1 MIDSILYKSIE
12 NCIASFYSEKQI
24 PIQLQK
30 TRKEFIGDITIVTFP
45 LTKYSKKTPE
55 DTSQEIGNFLLNEV
69 DEFSN
74 FNIIKG
80 FLNIEIHSKYWTK
93 QFNTLFYKE
102 KFGFNKL
109 DSQNNFVLEFSSP
122 NTNKPL
128 HLGHI
133 RNNLLGQSIYKIIE
147 ASGVKVNK
155 VQIINDRGIH
165 ICKSMVAWQDY
176 GNNETPNSS
185 GIKGDSLV
193 GKYYIKFNEVY
204 QKQIDALI
212 KEGMDDDKAEKNAP
226 ILLKAQEML
235 LKWEAKDEDII
246 DLWKKLNGWVYEGF
260 DSTYER
266 LGIDFHKNYYESETY
281 ILGKKIVLEGLE
293 KGIFF
298 KKEDGSIWIDLT
310 DEGFDEKLLLRSDG
324 TAVYMTQDI
333 GTAIERCKDFNSSKM
348 IYVVGNEQIYH
359 FQILFL
365 ILKKLGY
372 AWAKDCY
379 HLSYGMVD
387 LPEGR
392 MKSREGTV
400 VDADDLMQEMHDS
413 AKSISEE
420 LGKLKDLNNIE
431 IKELYEKIGLGALK
445 YFILKVD
452 PKKKMLF
459 DPKESIDFNGNT
471 GPFIQ
476 YTYVRIQSVLNR
488 YKKTIKLDQIH
499 EINIKEKNLI
509 KCIMEYPLVIK
520 QAAASYNPSLVAN
533 YVYDLVKKYN
543 NFYQSNQI
551 IDSKSD
557 SITNFRL
564 CLSKKVGDVIGS
576 AMDLLGIEMP
586 SRM

>member
-74 FNIIKG
+74 FNIVKG

-551 IDSKSD
+551 IDAKSD

>member
-551 IDSKSD
+551 IDAKSD

>member
-55 DTSQEIGNFLLNEV
+55 DTAEEIGNFLLNEV

-74 FNIIKG
+74 FNIVKG
-80 FLNIEIHSKYWTK
+80 FLNIEIHSKYWKK

-235 LKWEAKDEDII
+235 LKWEAKDKDII

-298 KKEDGSIWIDLT
+298 RKEDGSIWIDLT

-400 VDADDLMQEMHDS
+400 VDADDLMQEMHNS

-420 LGKLKDLNNIE
+420 LGKLEDLNNIE

-499 EINIKEKNLI
+499 EINTKEKNLI
-509 KCIMEYPLVIK
+509 KCITEYPLVIK

-543 NFYQSNQI
+543 NYYQSNQI

>member
-1 MIDSILYKSIE
+1 
-12 NCIASFYSEKQI
+12 
-24 PIQLQK
+24 
-30 TRKEFIGDITIVTFP
+30 
-45 LTKYSKKTPE
+45 
-55 DTSQEIGNFLLNEV
+55 
-69 DEFSN
+69 
-74 FNIIKG
+74 
-80 FLNIEIHSKYWTK
+80 
-93 QFNTLFYKE
+93 
-102 KFGFNKL
+102 
-109 DSQNNFVLEFSSP
+109 
-122 NTNKPL
+122 
-128 HLGHI
+128 
-133 RNNLLGQSIYKIIE
+133 
-147 ASGVKVNK
+147 
-155 VQIINDRGIH
+155 
-165 ICKSMVAWQDY
+165 
-176 GNNETPNSS
+176 
-185 GIKGDSLV
+185 
-193 GKYYIKFNEVY
+193 
-204 QKQIDALI
+204 
-212 KEGMDDDKAEKNAP
+212 MDDDKAEKNAP